1 MKHFRLS
8 AILAIVLSLA
18 CGSAAWGQEDARGS
32 RNIRVAGHL
41 LIDGGTAA
49 LAVEQAPDRPYAYL
63 ATRGEQGG
71 FVALDLTDIASPTSV
86 ALWPLAETEGRDLTL
101 FARQGRHYLV
111 QATSSG
117 AVVVD
122 VTGMP
127 DDSRLQEAARI
138 PEERGFRGLFAYRH
152 SDGRALLLATGGGQV
167 FVYDLAGVLNGTG
180 GLVTTFDT
188 PEQLDATTSGFDV
201 VFAGYEPD
209 SGQDR
214 LYGAGGGG
222 YYIYDFSDPAGVRLL
237 VSISSAAVQRGR
249 AIAPTP
255 DGRYVVTAAGYR
267 TAPLRIFDLQ
277 AALDGD
283 PPRIRTAV
291 GAWTSDWRNDYTD
304 LQVRWP
310 FLFAA
315 ALENGVQVV
324 NIHDPSNPYTDAYYR
339 TTPGEPDAGLSA
351 PPRGIFRVAV
361 RNHDGLIV
369 ASDLDTG
376 FWAFYL
382 EAFSGWHGHAWGM
395 PHMSGAQD
403 WENGPD
409 GK

>member
-1 MKHFRLS
+1 MTLS
-8 AILAIVLSLA
+8 VA
-18 CGSAAWGQEDARGS
+18 CGNAWGQEDARGS
-32 RNIRVAGHL
+32 RNIRVAGQL
-41 LIDGGTAA
+41 LIDGGTAG

-63 ATRGEQGG
+63 ATRGKLGG
-71 FVALDLTDIASPTSV
+71 FVALDLTDIASPAPV
-86 ALWPLAETEGRDLTL
+86 ALWSLAESGGHDLTL
-101 FARQGRHYLV
+101 FARQDRHYLV

-117 AVVVD
+117 AVVIN

-127 DDSRLQEAARI
+127 DESRLQEAAQI
-138 PEERGFRGLFAYRH
+138 PEEGGFRKLFAYRH
-152 SDGRALLLATGGGQV
+152 SDGRALLLATGGGPV
-167 FVYDLAGVLNGTG
+167 FVYDLAGVLDGTDA
-180 GLVTTFDT
+180 LVTTFGP
-188 PEQLDATTSGFDV
+188 PEQVDTATSGFEA
-201 VFAGYEPD
+201 VFAGYEPE

-214 LYGAGGGG
+214 LYGAGSGG
-222 YYIYDFSDPAGVRLL
+222 YYVYDFSNPANVRLL

-249 AIAPTP
+249 AVTPTP

-267 TAPLRIFDLQ
+267 TAPLRVFDLQ

-283 PPRIRTAV
+283 LPRIRTAV
-291 GAWTSDWRNDYTD
+291 GAWTANWRNDYTD
-304 LQVRWP
+304 LQMRWP

-315 ALENGVQVV
+315 ALEDGVQVV
-324 NIHDPSNPYTDAYYR
+324 NIRDPLNPYTDAYYR
-339 TTPGEPDAGLSA
+339 TTLGEPDAGLSA
-351 PPRGIFRVAV
+351 PPRGVFRISV

-382 EAFSGWHGHAWGM
+382 EAFSGWHGHAWGV
-395 PHMSGAQD
+395 PHMSSAQD